1 MDTTATFPAIG
12 WPVGLTR
19 KLQKPLR
26 SIMQAVVKTP
36 RIEINI
42 KGEIPD
48 RLMSVLGGRVRR
60 TDSTFG
66 R

>member
-1 MDTTATFPAIG
+1 MKKR
-12 WPVGLTR
+12 PVEVY
-19 KLQKPLR
+19 R

-48 RLMSVLGGRVRR
+48 S
-60 TDSTFG
+60 
-66 R
+66 